1 MAREGLTHSGCRA
14 PTLERE
20 DVNPG
25 TERVLNARAEWQAGL
40 VHNRRR
46 TLGCG
51 WERSR
56 CKSDVSHRRDA
67 CMIRTKQPT
76 VVRCE
81 RREAGNAF
89 PAGLVEDV
97 QCRLID
103 ARRRIREVERPDA

>member
-20 DVNPG
+20 DVIPG
-25 TERVLNARAEWQAGL
+25 TERVLDARAEWQAGL
-40 VHNRRR
+40 VHNR
-46 TLGCG
+46 
-51 WERSR
+51 RSR

-89 PAGLVEDV
+89 PAGLVKDV

-103 ARRRIREVERPDA
+103 ARRRIREVERPDE